1 VSVVVGFVDEYAPD
15 VAGVHAASAALASG
29 GRVEVNWPARTQSLL
44 VRKVPGWDHS
54 AIDADEVAQSRGGSY
69 AEAVRFARSAARL
82 SRLSEFLEYLGASD
96 ERHAHALSVYL
107 RLGNLAI
114 IRSLYSTLLQSEGI
128 LLKKS
133 TLHAFSP
140 HGHGTTRISG
150 WLRWAYGNQ
159 STLSMST
166 VRAFNRVLTSLP
178 PHRW

>member
-150 WLRWAYGNQ
+150 WLR
-159 STLSMST
+159 
-166 VRAFNRVLTSLP
+166 
-178 PHRW
+178 